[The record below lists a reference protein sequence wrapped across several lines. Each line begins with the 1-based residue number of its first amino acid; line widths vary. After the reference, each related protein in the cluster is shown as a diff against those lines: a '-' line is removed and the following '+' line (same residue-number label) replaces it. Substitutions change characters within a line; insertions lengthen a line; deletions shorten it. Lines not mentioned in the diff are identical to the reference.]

1 MTRMQNGFQALYP
14 KKPEPANQSQYRNV
28 NANSTGGM
36 HPAYMAQSYKDFA
49 AKSDPVLNR
58 RSNNA
63 APRDPYNPLT
73 ARQPTAPFMVRP
85 HGSTAG
91 AIADLN
97 KGFNRLRGSDPWADK
112 VNRMDNEQLDQAVAP
127 GVNAFRS
134 RQSPASVASQ
144 SYPGAVG
151 YQGSSANDHP
161 WADRVNQAVDRAVDQ
176 FLNPGT
182 REGQARQSPASVA
195 SNSAWSS
202 VPNGI
207 AVSQGSPF
215 PVTPRGRVTSDGLN
229 KLFHSPVPA
238 IDMLGQV
245 QGLSQTPRQNSGFSM
260 DGPQQV
266 SASVP
271 PIGPSTPPLRR
282 SDVPA
287 WSLNGGVSPET
298 ERASQDFNRAAQ
310 APRVNTGKIISDRI
324 TENMNNAS
332 IQGRQDANDIVDR
345 NLNARMGFYSTP
357 QARRGGFF
365 QRGMGPMAGD
375 ASVMQRQ
382 SQPLSDGGPAAA
394 AARANQTQRRV
405 DAEAMMGPPQDGLTR
420 YAVDPRLLQFANQ
433 GRMAQ
438 DSAMSSM
445 LGGGSVYRQPMQAM
459 TPSEIQFYRHKMNM
473 ASNPQYA
480 NRVMQQRAD
489 RQEMLDN
496 RREMVRARRAGALEA
511 AGASQ
516 QLRNLYAGRGG
527 IGPGMDGV
535 GALMSMGAQQDPAA
549 TMGAYGNVLRAQDA
563 PLMQLM
569 NYGNQSAMFDRQA
582 QLERDLMDRATKMAI
597 YSSGMSGPE
606 QELAL
611 QRMEAA
617 NNGTPITS
625 PLQIAGDF
633 QADPSKSPMENYLAI
648 QEYFDNAR
656 KTGVKITPEQ
666 ERQIMMA
673 KGINP
678 SEADKQQ
685 WQQDSGSFFD
695 TPDYTGGIAGPVGSY
710 FIVNPLMDW
719 LGLSPADQMRR
730 KRMRERLQK

>member
-134 RQSPASVASQ
+134 RQSPASVAS
-144 SYPGAVG
+144 
-151 YQGSSANDHP
+151 
-161 WADRVNQAVDRAVDQ
+161 
-176 FLNPGT
+176 
-182 REGQARQSPASVA
+182 
-195 SNSAWSS
+195 NSAWSS

-245 QGLSQTPRQNSGFSM
+245 QALSQTPRQNSGFSM
-260 DGPQQV
+260 DGPRQV

-271 PIGPSTPPLRR
+271 PIGTSTPPLRR

-298 ERASQDFNRAAQ
+298 ARASQSFNQAAQ
-310 APRVNTGKIISDRI
+310 APVNTGKIISDRI
-324 TENMNNAS
+324 AENMNNAS

-375 ASVMQRQ
+375 AAIMQ
-382 SQPLSDGGPAAA
+382 SQNRPLGDGGPAAY
-394 AARANQTQRRV
+394 AARSDQENRRRS
-405 DAEAMMGPPQDGLTR
+405 AEAAMGGASPDGLTR
-420 YAVDPRLLQFANQ
+420 YTPNQDVLDFANKD
-433 GRMAQ
+433 RVAE
-438 DSAMSSM
+438 DERISKI
-445 LGGGSVYRQPMQAM
+445 LGSGTQYRQPMQAM
-459 TPSEIQFYRHKMNM
+459 TPAEIQFNRHKMSM
-473 ASNPQYA
+473 ATNPQYRA
-480 NRVMQQRAD
+480 RVDQQRAD

-516 QLRNLYAGRGG
+516 QLRNLQAGRGAIAG
-527 IGPGMDGV
+527 QDGFN
-535 GALMSMGAQQDPAA
+535 ALMSAAAQQNPNAAFGDFGQAAMAQNAPGMLRDRLQAEKDMLGTRANIDRMQQYENMRMQIITSGMPQMEQQRALQALNNSILMGGGFGAVQAPGAQGGGGYVPPSGVPLPDRSGADPNEPTAAAYARYMIGLKASPQWNSMTREQQDEFLANIRSQYFPGMTESDFAQYREDNETDILSIIGNAIMGAFGHNPAA
-549 TMGAYGNVLRAQDA
+549 IQRKEERRNA
-563 PLMQLM
+563 
-569 NYGNQSAMFDRQA
+569 
-582 QLERDLMDRATKMAI
+582 LEPPTK
-597 YSSGMSGPE
+597 P
-606 QELAL
+606 
-611 QRMEAA
+611 
-617 NNGTPITS
+617 
-625 PLQIAGDF
+625 
-633 QADPSKSPMENYLAI
+633 
-648 QEYFDNAR
+648 
-656 KTGVKITPEQ
+656 
-666 ERQIMMA
+666 
-673 KGINP
+673 
-678 SEADKQQ
+678 
-685 WQQDSGSFFD
+685 
-695 TPDYTGGIAGPVGSY
+695 
-710 FIVNPLMDW
+710 
-719 LGLSPADQMRR
+719 PADSPWSQGGPTDNDRR
-730 KRMRERLQK
+730 VLGAMGFR